1 MKNRILLFASAF
13 VMVIVMSCG
22 NKGGKSGLLV
32 PKDAAMVVHIN
43 TASLSS
49 KLSWEEIKQTNWFN
63 KMNEEVKDTIL
74 KRILDN
80 PDYSGVDIKAGFT
93 FFIKQQGSGGYASLQ
108 GGIKDVTAFETML
121 QQAKPTS
128 ANIEKSGDLSFI
140 KMDDEAL
147 LSWTKSKFIILGNA
161 PLNQVNP
168 MMDRN
173 GNYGKTRFESDSLL
187 IFSKEIY
194 GLKGSD
200 LLDSDAK
207 FADLIKSNGDVHLW
221 ISAENFYKG
230 MAGGVMNM
238 LKLSTLMHDNISTA
252 TLNFDNGKI
261 TMEGKQ
267 YYGKELAAIISKYP
281 PKEVSTDVI
290 NRLPSGEVIAAG
302 SLSYPIEGL
311 MEIVKAIGAD
321 GLANMFLGK
330 QGIGVDDIS
339 KAFTGDMAFAISNIQ
354 KKTDTVT
361 FDDGEGNKR
370 SYPTTKTSPD
380 FVVGIGVKEKSS
392 FDKLYSVLMG
402 TMNDE
407 TPKGITIKNE
417 SNWFIV
423 SNSEEGAGSF
433 LKGGNTPA
441 YAEKIKGH
449 AMGFYVNIQKLVTSF
464 KDEVKEDSIGKAAYD
479 LTLATWQDG
488 VAYGDYKSGLAT
500 YKMEVNMVDKSTNSL
515 KQINTFTDKMYQI
528 QELRRRAMY
537 DYDMHDYPVVD
548 SVKVVAPKK

>member
-1 MKNRILLFASAF
+1 MKSRILLFVSAF
-13 VMVIVMSCG
+13 VMVVVMSCG

-74 KRILDN
+74 KKILDN

-108 GGIKDVTAFETML
+108 GGIKDAAAFETML
-121 QQAKPTS
+121 LQAKPAS
-128 ANIEKSGDLSFI
+128 ATIEKSGDLSFI
-140 KMDDEAL
+140 KMEDEAL
-147 LSWTKSKFIILGNA
+147 LSWTKSKFIIVGNA

-168 MMDRN
+168 MMDGN
-173 GNYGKTRFESDSLL
+173 GNYGKTKFEADSLL
-187 IFSKEIY
+187 IFSKAIY

-207 FADLIKSNGDVHLW
+207 FADLIKSNGDIHLW

-238 LKLSTLMHDNISTA
+238 LKVSTLMHDNIGTA

-302 SLSYPIEGL
+302 TLSYPIEGL

-380 FVVGIGVKEKSS
+380 FVFGIGVKEKPS
-392 FDKLYSVLMG
+392 FDKLYNLLMG
-402 TMNDE
+402 SMNNE
-407 TPKGITIKNE
+407 TPKGVSIKNE

-423 SNSEEGAGSF
+423 SNTDEGAGSF

-441 YAEKIKGH
+441 YADRIKGH
-449 AMGFYVNIQKLVTSF
+449 SLGLYVNIQKLVTSF
-464 KDEVKEDSIGKAAYD
+464 KDEIKEDSIAKAAYD

-500 YKMEVNMVDKSTNSL
+500 FKMEVNMVDKSTNSL
-515 KQINTFTDKMYQI
+515 KQINTFSDKMYQI
-528 QELRRRAMY
+528 QESRRKRMY
-537 DYDMHDYPVVD
+537 DYDVEEYPVVD
-548 SVKVVAPKK
+548 SVKAVAPKK